1 MRIFRVKMIKEIA
14 KIGVLAS
21 IVTVFAM
28 NICNAEDKFDLS
40 GTYKEAIRFTEEG
53 DHAKAGEKLD
63 AIMEYEVA
71 KEYSQ
76 KGMLAYIFGNYEEAL
91 ELYNKALKINPKMW
105 GVYGYKAYALSDLG
119 RDEEGFTLLNKAI
132 NDCQD
137 DIAKGELYLASGRIE
152 ISKGKNK
159 EALKSF
165 AEGLKLDAKNEG
177 LQIGVIEALAGISQ
191 ENGAIKKGEG
201 GIDV

>member
-1 MRIFRVKMIKEIA
+1 MRIFIVKMIKEIT
-14 KIGVLAS
+14 KIVALAS
-21 IVTVFAM
+21 VAMVFAM
-28 NICNAEDKFDLS
+28 NTCKAEDKFDLS

-53 DHAKAGEKLD
+53 EHAKAGEKLD

-76 KGMLAYIFGNYEEAL
+76 KGILAYVFGNYEEAL

-105 GVYGYKAYALSDLG
+105 DVYGYKAYTLSDLG

-132 NDCQD
+132 NDCED

-191 ENGAIKKGEG
+191 ENGVIEKGEG